1 MVRTVKFLFFFA
13 LFFKKVRE
21 ASAMVEE
28 TTRFIRID
36 LNQFKLHLYLK
47 QETELTLHFDTP
59 SRRFYLSVIG
69 LVVHEMKKRGRI
81 TSIPLQEQVDVLA
94 LLNKTVGAS
103 AGSSKK
109 KHLLRRVYRKW
120 KDALPD
126 LENAPLFKV
135 VGRKKRYD
143 ESMEKVYGFGE
154 GEKDGWA
161 NLFEYN
167 GSYENLRLR
176 FSIDRLDAC
185 LDDVIIVYGE
195 SPAESANEDAWEG
208 FIAHLKEN
216 LEDRPIPEDTH
227 GELKEP
233 ELPLLRQRRWLKS
246 VPGRRLWP
254 VLFALIALVVGAA
267 IFVVWKTNLFA
278 PQVKVASVE
287 KVAFPVP
294 DEPSIAVLPFRNLS
308 DDPKQEYF
316 SDGLTDDLITD
327 LSKISGLFIIARNSA
342 FTYKDKSVDIR
353 QVAEE
358 LGVRYVLEGSV
369 RRAEEHVRINAQLI
383 DATTGGHLWA
393 ERYDGKME
401 NVFAL
406 QDRITQKIVY
416 ALKVKLTAGEEKQ
429 IGHKDTDITEAYDA
443 FLKGFAHYRLKTT
456 DDFEQ
461 AIPYLEEA
469 INKDPNYSR
478 AYAALADVYWEIAKL
493 GWEEWWDRHDMS
505 RAEILVKSEKYLQEA
520 MKDPTPLAHFVAS
533 DMRRGQGRHQDSIT
547 EAARA
552 IALDVGDPVGY
563 LAMARALIWAGSP
576 VEGAE
581 FIKKAMRFDPNY
593 PPEYLHWLGV
603 AQFGMERFEE
613 AATTLEEAIRRS
625 SYTETPLWLAA
636 TYGHLGRVQE
646 AMNAIK
652 MFDEHKAKTG
662 WFFYLDLEFVNI
674 WWLKEQADIKRLR
687 KGLAIA
693 GVPPEK
699 ARFAV
704 GRNLISQ
711 TNEGPEVKGATTIDV
726 TTAKA
731 LFDRGVPFVDVRNM
745 RHWSRG
751 HIPRA
756 VHLSL
761 YTVFSEF
768 ELSKIVSKD
777 QEVVIHCDGYT

>member
-1 MVRTVKFLFFFA
+1 MI
-13 LFFKKVRE
+13 
-21 ASAMVEE
+21 EE
-28 TTRFIRID
+28 TTKFIKID

-47 QETELTLHFDTP
+47 EEAELTLHFDTP

-69 LVVHEMKKRGRI
+69 LVIHEMKKRGRI

-109 KHLLRRVYRKW
+109 EHLLPRVYRKW

-143 ESMEKVYGFGE
+143 ESMDKVYGFGE
-154 GEKDGWA
+154 GEKDSWA

-167 GSYENLRLR
+167 GSHEHVRLR
-176 FSIDRLDAC
+176 FSIDRLDAS

-195 SPAESANEDAWEG
+195 SPAKSANEDAWEG

-216 LEDRPIPEDTH
+216 LENRSIPEDAD
-227 GELKEP
+227 GEFKEP
-233 ELPLLRQRRWLKS
+233 KLPLLRQRRWLRS
-246 VPGRRLWP
+246 APGRWLWLA
-254 VLFALIALVVGAA
+254 LFALIALVVGVTTFA
-267 IFVVWKTNLFA
+267 VWKYNLFA
-278 PQVKVASVE
+278 PQVRVASVE
-287 KVAFPVP
+287 KMAFPLP

-308 DDPKQEYF
+308 DDPKREYF
-316 SDGLTDDLITD
+316 SDGITEDLITD
-327 LSKISGLFIIARNSA
+327 LSKISGLFVIARNSV
-342 FTYKDKSVDIR
+342 FTYKSKPVQIR

-369 RRAEEHVRINAQLI
+369 RRAGDQVRINAQLI

-406 QDRITQKIVY
+406 QDRITQKIVS
-416 ALKVKLTAGEEKQ
+416 ALKLKLTAGEEKQ
-429 IGHKDTDITEAYDA
+429 IARKETDNTEAYEA
-443 FLKGFAHYRLKTT
+443 FLKGFAHYRLKTP

-469 INKDPNYSR
+469 VNKDPNYSR
-478 AYAALADVYWEIAKL
+478 AYAALADIYWEIAKM
-493 GWEEWWDRHDMS
+493 GWKEWWNRHDMS
-505 RAEILVKSEKYLQEA
+505 HAEILVKAEKYLQEA

-533 DMRRGQGRHQDSIT
+533 GIRRGQGRHQDSIA
-547 EAARA
+547 EATRA

-563 LAMARALIWAGSP
+563 LAMGRALIWAGSP
-576 VEGAE
+576 VEGAD
-581 FIKKAMRFDPNY
+581 FIKKAIRLDPNY

-613 AATTLEEAIRRS
+613 AATTLEVAIRRS
-625 SYTETPLWLAA
+625 TYTETPLWLAA

-646 AMNAIK
+646 AEQAIQT
-652 MFDEHKAKTG
+652 FYEGAGKTG
-662 WFFYLDLEFVNI
+662 WFFDLRLEFVDI
-674 WWLKEQADIKRLR
+674 WWLKEQADIERLR
-687 KGLAIA
+687 KGLRIA
-693 GVPPEK
+693 GGPAGSAYSV
-699 ARFAV
+699 V
-704 GRNLISQ
+704 GKDLISQ

-726 TTAKA
+726 ATAKA
-731 LFDRGVPFVDVRNM
+731 FFDRGVPFVDVRSE
-745 RHWSRG
+745 RHWSKG
-751 HIPRA
+751 HIPGA
-756 VHLSL
+756 VHLPL
-761 YTVFSEF
+761 YTGFSEF
-768 ELSKIVSKD
+768 QLPKIVSKD
-777 QEVVIHCDGYT
+777 QEVVIYCGGYT